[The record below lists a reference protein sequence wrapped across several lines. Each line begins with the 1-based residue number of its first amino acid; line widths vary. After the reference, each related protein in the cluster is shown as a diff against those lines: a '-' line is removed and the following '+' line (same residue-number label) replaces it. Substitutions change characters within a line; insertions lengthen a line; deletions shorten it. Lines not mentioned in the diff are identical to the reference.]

1 MNYNGGHEHGGGGG
15 HDGGHDGGEATCS
28 MNMLFN
34 WDTENLCVVFES
46 WKINSPAAL
55 VFSCL
60 IIIGLAASYELL
72 RAQSRKYEE
81 RLIGGAKKRHG
92 GESSSHAVGGNIA
105 EDETPLLPS
114 RSGPFR

>member
-1 MNYNGGHEHGGGGG
+1 MDHDGGHGG
-15 HDGGHDGGEATCS
+15 HDGGHDGGEGTCS

-34 WDTENLCVVFES
+34 WNTENLCVVFES
-46 WKINSPAAL
+46 WKINSPAGL

-81 RLIGGAKKRHG
+81 RLIEGAKKRQG
-92 GESSSHAVGGNIA
+92 GESSGHTVGGNVA
-105 EDETPLLPS
+105 GDETPLLPS
-114 RSGPFR
+114 RSGTSR